1 MSSYDPRTGAALEA
15 PPDSTSDEVDDTV
28 AAAVAA
34 AEELAAAA
42 PDERAGWL
50 AAIADSLQDRKDEL
64 AEAADE
70 EVALGLPRLT
80 GECGRA
86 ADTIRFYASVVREGG
101 WLGAAIDSGPPDLR
115 RVNVPLG
122 PVAVFGAGNF
132 PFGFGVLGHDTA
144 TALAAGCPV
153 VAKAH
158 PAHPRLSVA
167 LAELAR
173 SALDEAGAPAGSL
186 GLVGGF
192 AAGSRLVGHRG
203 IRAVAFT
210 GSQRGG
216 LALWRQAAER
226 DDVIPVFAEM
236 GTVNTA
242 VVTPAAAGDFDA
254 TGFVASFTLGMGQFC
269 TKPGL
274 LLVPSGAGIA
284 ERITAALQA
293 NAPRGWLLTE
303 QIAMTF
309 GQGVERLEETGARVL
324 VRTSEAGGGWGAQ
337 PVVLAVTTA
346 GLRNDPTLLEEV
358 FGPVALVAEYAGRSE
373 LDEVLEILPGSLAT
387 AVHAAEDDPDLPGL
401 VERLSRTS
409 GRVVVNGWPTGVAV
423 GWAQQH
429 GGPWPA
435 TTSPAHTSVGAAALQ
450 RFLRPVTYQN
460 APDAALPPPLRAAN
474 PWRIPRRVDGTPE
487 R

>member
-15 PPDSTSDEVDDTV
+15 PAESTPDEVDDTV

-34 AEELAAAA
+34 ADELAAAA
-42 PDERAGWL
+42 PGERAGWL
-50 AAIADSLQDRKDEL
+50 EAIADALSGNVGVL
-64 AEAADE
+64 AEKADE

-101 WLGAAIDSGPPDLR
+101 WLGATIDHGSPDLR

-122 PVAVFGAGNF
+122 PVAVFGASNF

-144 TALAAGCPV
+144 TALAAGCSV

-173 SALDEAGAPAGSL
+173 RALDEAGAPAGSL

-192 AAGSRLVGHRG
+192 AAGSRLVGHPG

-226 DDVIPVFAEM
+226 ADVIPVFAEM

-242 VVTPAAAGDFDA
+242 VVTPAAAGDFDEN
-254 TGFVASFTLGMGQFC
+254 GFVASFTLGMGQFC

-274 LLVPSGAGIA
+274 LLAPAGAGIPQRVA
-284 ERITAALQA
+284 AALTDESPQ
-293 NAPRGWLLTE
+293 GWLLTE
-303 QIAMTF
+303 QIATTYRE
-309 GQGVERLEETGARVL
+309 GVRGLE
-324 VRTSEAGGGWGAQ
+324 EAGGRVLTRTAAASGGWRVQ
-337 PVVLAVTTA
+337 PVVLAVTPA
-346 GLRNDPTLLEEV
+346 ELRASPTLLDEV
-358 FGPVALVAEYAGRSE
+358 FGPVALVAEYASRAE

-387 AVHAAEDDPDLPGL
+387 AVHATEDDPDLPGL

-450 RFLRPVTYQN
+450 RFLRPVTFQN

-474 PWRIPRRVDGTPE
+474 PWRIPRRVDGDGQQ
-487 R
+487 

>member
-1 MSSYDPRTGAALEA
+1 MSSYDPRTGAALPA
-15 PPDSTSDEVDDTV
+15 PPDSTSDEVDGTV

-34 AEELAAAA
+34 AADLAAAT

-50 AAIADSLQDRKDEL
+50 EAIADSLQSSTDEL

-122 PVAVFGAGNF
+122 PVAVFGASNF

-158 PAHPRLSVA
+158 PAHPRLSA
-167 LAELAR
+167 RLADLAR
-173 SALDEAGAPAGSL
+173 RALDEADAPAGSL

-192 AAGSRLVGHRG
+192 AAGSRLVGHPE

-236 GTVNTA
+236 GTVNAA
-242 VVTPAAAGDFDA
+242 VVTTAAAQNFDQN
-254 TGFVASFTLGMGQFC
+254 GFVASFTLGMGQFC

-274 LLVPSGAGIA
+274 LLVPRGAEIP
-284 ERITAALQA
+284 ERVAAALDESGPQ
-293 NAPRGWLLTE
+293 GWLLTE
-303 QIAMTF
+303 QIAATYQV
-309 GQGVERLEETGARVL
+309 GIDELETNGARVL
-324 VRTSEAGGGWGAQ
+324 TRTAGSGSGWQAQ
-337 PVVLAVTTA
+337 PAVLAVTPA
-346 GLRNDPTLLEEV
+346 ALKADPTLLEEV
-358 FGPVALVAEYAGRSE
+358 FGPVALVAEYASRAE
-373 LDEVLEILPGSLAT
+373 LDEVLAVLPGSLAT

-401 VERLSRTS
+401 VARLSRTS

-450 RFLRPVTYQN
+450 RFLRPVTFQN

-474 PWRIPRRVDGTPE
+474 PWRIPRRVDGAGE

>member
-1 MSSYDPRTGAALEA
+1 MA
-15 PPDSTSDEVDDTV
+15 
-28 AAAVAA
+28 
-34 AEELAAAA
+34 
-42 PDERAGWL
+42 
-50 AAIADSLQDRKDEL
+50 
-64 AEAADE
+64 
-70 EVALGLPRLT
+70 RLT

-101 WLGAAIDSGPPDLR
+101 WLGAAIDHGPPDLR

-122 PVAVFGAGNF
+122 PVAVFGASNF

-153 VAKAH
+153 IAKAH
-158 PAHPRLSVA
+158 PAHPRLSAA
-167 LAELAR
+167 LAGLALH
-173 SALDEAGAPAGSL
+173 ALGEAGAPAGSL
-186 GLVGGF
+186 GLVAGF
-192 AAGSRLVGHRG
+192 AAGARLVGHPA

-226 DDVIPVFAEM
+226 DEAIPVFAEM

-242 VVTPAAAGDFDA
+242 VVTPAGAEDFDEN
-254 TGFVASFTLGMGQFC
+254 GFVASFTLGMGQFC

-274 LLVPSGAGIA
+274 LLAPKGAGLPDRIA
-284 ERITAALQA
+284 AALSENSPQ
-293 NAPRGWLLTE
+293 GWLLTE
-303 QIAMTF
+303 QIAAAY
-309 GQGVERLEETGARVL
+309 QDGVRELEKSGAHAITRTEASGTG
-324 VRTSEAGGGWGAQ
+324 WQAQ
-337 PVVLAVTTA
+337 PAVLAVSPA
-346 GLRNDPTLLEEV
+346 ALRNEPTLLEEV
-358 FGPVALVAEYAGRSE
+358 FGPVALVAEYASNEE
-373 LDEVLEILPGSLAT
+373 LNEVLEVLPGSLAT
-387 AVHAAEDDPDLPGL
+387 AVHAAGDDPDLPGL
-401 VERLSRTS
+401 VERLSRRC

-450 RFLRPVTYQN
+450 RFVRPVTFQDT
-460 APDAALPPPLRAAN
+460 PDAALPPALRSAN
-474 PWRIPRRVDGTPE
+474 PWQIPRRVDGTWE

>member
-15 PPDSTSDEVDDTV
+15 PPESTLDEVDDTV

-34 AEELAAAA
+34 AQEVAAAA
-42 PDERAGWL
+42 PGERAGWL
-50 AAIADSLQDRKDEL
+50 EAIADSLQDRKDEL

-70 EVALGLPRLT
+70 EVALGLPRLIE
-80 GECGRA
+80 ECGRA

-158 PAHPRLSVA
+158 PAHPRLSAA
-167 LAELAR
+167 LAELAW
-173 SALDEAGAPAGSL
+173 SALDETGAPAGSL
-186 GLVGGF
+186 GLIGGF
-192 AAGSRLVGHRG
+192 AAGSRLVGHPG

-242 VVTPAAAGDFDA
+242 VVTPAAAGNFDEN
-254 TGFVASFTLGMGQFC
+254 GFVASFTLGMGQFC

-274 LLVPSGAGIA
+274 LLAPAQAGIP
-284 ERITAALQA
+284 ERVAAALGA

-303 QIAMTF
+303 QIAVAYQ
-309 GQGVERLEETGARVL
+309 QGVKNLEETGARVL
-324 VRTSEAGGGWGAQ
+324 TRTAEAEGGWKAQ
-337 PVVLAVTTA
+337 PTVLAVTTA
-346 GLRNDPTLLEEV
+346 GLRSDPTLLEEV
-358 FGPVALVAEYAGRSE
+358 FGPVALVAEYGSREE

-474 PWRIPRRVDGTPE
+474 PWRIPRRVDGNRE
-487 R
+487 Q